1 MNKNEF
7 ISILEAQLIRLPKSD
22 RDDILSDFEAHFA
35 AGLEKGLTEE
45 QVAEQ
50 LGDPS
55 ELAKTYLENLPTNAK
70 GAQFIPESQEEPETG
85 RQQANPTAQ
94 NDGAYNYTDNNQAQA
109 PYYNYTAEPQKR
121 DNTVEIVLFVILC
134 ALLGPP
140 AISFIIGTFF
150 GLGGAGIGLICALFG
165 CVIGGAAVMPVGVLL
180 GLGIIFI
187 GIALGALGGLLIIA
201 DVAFVKLVV
210 KLIKK
215 LIDWGKSIFAG
226 GNN

>member
-1 MNKNEF
+1 MNKSEF

-22 RDDILSDFEAHFA
+22 RDDILSDYEAHFA
-35 AGLEKGLTEE
+35 AGLDNGLSEE

-50 LGDPS
+50 LGNPS
-55 ELAKTYLENLPTNAK
+55 ELAKTYLENLPENAK
-70 GAQFIPESQEEPETG
+70 GAQFIPEPQEEPEPEV
-85 RQQANPTAQ
+85 QQENPTVP
-94 NDGAYNYTDNNQAQA
+94 NDNAYNYAGNGQAQA
-109 PYYNYTAEPQKR
+109 PYYNYTAEPQKK
-121 DNTVEIVLFVILC
+121 DNTVDIVLFVVLC
-134 ALLGPP
+134 VLLAPP

-150 GLGGAGIGLICALFG
+150 GLGGAGIGLLAALVG
-165 CVIGGAAVMPVGVLL
+165 CVIGGAAVMPAGIVL

-210 KLIKK
+210 KLVKK
-215 LIDWGKSIFAG
+215 LIDWGKSIFDG